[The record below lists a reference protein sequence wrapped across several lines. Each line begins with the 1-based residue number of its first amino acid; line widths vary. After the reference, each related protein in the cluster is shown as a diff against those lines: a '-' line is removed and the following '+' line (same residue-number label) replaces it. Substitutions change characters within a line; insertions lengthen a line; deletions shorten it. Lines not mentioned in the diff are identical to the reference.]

1 MHRKKGKEDKPETH
15 EDLEGFDIRIDE
27 FGNVQ
32 TTLSQS
38 QINLFLNQN
47 VEDKKF
53 TPEIIKQLQERL
65 RNADEEE

>member
-1 MHRKKGKEDKPETH
+1 MSRRKDKEEKPETH
-15 EDLEGFDIRIDE
+15 EDLQGFDIRIDE

-32 TTLSQS
+32 TTLTQA
-38 QINLFLNQN
+38 QINRFLNQN

-65 RNADEEE
+65 KNAGEEE

>member
-1 MHRKKGKEDKPETH
+1 MHRKKGKEGKPETH